1 MITKLE
7 LKSGKTYEINSNCEE
22 IHTTDWPWEGYIVE
36 LDDRRQAYVPI
47 YSVNMHYSD
56 DSLNKRLKP
65 IDAYDN
71 IPLFDP
77 IGFGRTD

>member
-36 LDDRRQAYVPI
+36 LDDHRQVYVPI
-47 YSVNMHYSD
+47 YSVALHHED
-56 DSLNKRLKP
+56 DTFRNKRLS
-65 IDAYDN
+65 DAYD
-71 IPLFDP
+71 D